1 MGCDSGKDPSVF
13 PRVCLIN
20 GKRAAAVRKEP
31 SDYASGCGQESGL
44 DRTCLSDRPGKAI
57 TERHNR

>member
-20 GKRAAAVRKEP
+20 GKRAAPVRKEL

-44 DRTCLSDRPGKAI
+44 DRTCLSDRPSKAI